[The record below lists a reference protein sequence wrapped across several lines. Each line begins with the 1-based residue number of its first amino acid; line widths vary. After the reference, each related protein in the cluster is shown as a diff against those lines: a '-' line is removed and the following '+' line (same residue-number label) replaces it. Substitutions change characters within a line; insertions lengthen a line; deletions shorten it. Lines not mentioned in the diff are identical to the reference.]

1 MLIAIAG
8 PTAVGK
14 SALALSLAQTLNGE
28 ILCADSRQI
37 YKDLDIGT
45 AKPSLA
51 EQALVPHHLFD
62 IANLRETYTVA
73 QYRQAAETA
82 IAEVQSRGKI
92 PILVGGTGLYFRTL
106 LYDYQIPKVEPQ
118 VELRQRLE
126 AQEAASPGSLHQQLQ
141 LSDPLTAS
149 KFHPNDTRRIVR
161 ALEVQAVTGQGISH
175 WQGRSEG
182 LQHNCLYVALHSP
195 KELLY
200 QRIQQRIDVMIQEGL
215 FDEVQALRQQYGA
228 DLPLLKTLNYIESA
242 QFLDQKITLD
252 QAKEAMFIHTR
263 QYAKRQ
269 MTWFRRDAEIQ
280 WQEVTGQESLE
291 RIQNDL
297 LAQARDLVQSSDQI
311 SGQISDQN
319 SADTSSQHKE
329 AQRV

>member
-14 SALALSLAQTLNGE
+14 SALALSLAQSLAGE

-45 AKPSLA
+45 AKPSLQ
-51 EQALVPHHLFD
+51 EQSLVPHHLFD
-62 IANLRETYTVA
+62 IADLRETFTVA
-73 QYRQAAETA
+73 QYRRAAEEA
-82 IAEVQSRGKI
+82 IAEIQSRGKV

-118 VELRQRLE
+118 PELRQRLE
-126 AQEAASPGSLHQQLQ
+126 AQEAQSPGSLHQQLQ
-141 LSDPLTAS
+141 ASDPITAS
-149 KFHPNDTRRIVR
+149 KFHPNDVRRIVR
-161 ALEVQAVTGQGISH
+161 ALEVQALTGQAISH

-182 LQHNCLYVALHSP
+182 LQYDCLYLALHSP

-200 QRIQQRIDVMIQEGL
+200 QRIQDRIEVMIQDGL
-215 FDEVQALRQQYGA
+215 FDEVKALRQQYGA
-228 DLPLLKTLNYIESA
+228 DLPLLETLNYIESA
-242 QFLDQKITLD
+242 QFLDGQITLE

-280 WQEVTGQESLE
+280 WHEVTDKQSLE
-291 RIQNDL
+291 RIQNHL
-297 LAQARDLVQSSDQI
+297 LKQI
-311 SGQISDQN
+311 E
-319 SADTSSQHKE
+319 AWPHTSKQKE
-329 AQRV
+329 AQGV